1 MKRRLITKQEGKAL
15 GFLTPTIVLLTIFFV
30 WPIVLSFYYSMTNM
44 TLSGSKAV
52 NFDFVGFDNFTRLF
66 ADPLFRT
73 SFMNTLVFLI
83 FSAIIGQ
90 LVFGFIIAYLM
101 KQKNQLVR
109 STVGLI
115 TLIGWIMPEVVVSFC
130 MVAFFN
136 RDGSLSVILQ
146 NLGILKEPVA
156 WLVSFPM
163 VSVVISNIWHGT
175 AFSMMQFQA
184 ALDDVPAEI
193 EESANLDGANWFHNL
208 IYITIPMIKST
219 IVTDAILITLKT
231 LAVFGLIYAMTGG
244 GPGTST
250 TTLSIYMYKQAFGSY
265 QMGYGTAIALIMLV
279 VGIVLSLISVRLSNT
294 SLQD

>member
-1 MKRRLITKQEGKAL
+1 MKRLITKQEGKAL
-15 GFLTPTIVLLTIFFV
+15 GFLLPTIVLLAIFFI

-52 NFDFVGFDNFTRLF
+52 NFDFVGFENFTRLF

-73 SFMNTLVFLI
+73 SFMNTLIFLV

-146 NLGILKEPVA
+146 SLGILEEPVA

-163 VSVVISNIWHGT
+163 VSVVVANIWHGT

-219 IVTDAILITLKT
+219 IVTDTILITLKT

-265 QMGYGTAIALIMLV
+265 QMGYGTAIALIMLI

-294 SLQD
+294 SLKD

>member
-1 MKRRLITKQEGKAL
+1 MKGFITKQEKKAIGYLLPTLVIL
-15 GFLTPTIVLLTIFFV
+15 GIFFV

-44 TLSGSKAV
+44 TLSGSKSV
-52 NFDFVGFDNFTRLF
+52 NYDFVGFDNFTRLF

-73 SFMNTLVFLI
+73 SFMNTLIFLI

-90 LVFGFIIAYLM
+90 LIFGFIIAYLM
-101 KQKNQLVR
+101 KQKNQVVR

-115 TLIGWIMPEVVVSFC
+115 TLVGWIMPEVVVSFC
-130 MVAFFN
+130 MVAFFAK
-136 RDGSLSVILQ
+136 DGTLSTILES
-146 NLGILKEPVA
+146 LGIIGEPIA
-156 WLVSFPM
+156 WLVAFPM
-163 VSVVISNIWHGT
+163 VSVVIANIWHGT

-184 ALDDVPAEI
+184 ALDDIPAEI
-193 EESANLDGANWFHNL
+193 EESANLDGANWFQKL

-219 IVTDAILITLKT
+219 IVTDTILITLKT

-279 VGIVLSLISVRLSNT
+279 VGIVLSLISVKMTNT
-294 SLQD
+294 SLKE

>member
-1 MKRRLITKQEGKAL
+1 MKRIITRQEGKAL
-15 GFLTPTIVLLTIFFV
+15 GFLLPTIVLLAIFFV

-52 NFDFVGFDNFTRLF
+52 NFDFVGFQNFTRLF

-73 SFMNTLVFLI
+73 SFMNTLIFLV

-101 KQKNQLVR
+101 KQKNQFVR

-136 RDGSLSVILQ
+136 RDGSLSMILQ
-146 NLGILKEPVA
+146 SIGILKEPVA

-163 VSVVISNIWHGT
+163 VSVVIANIWHGT

-208 IYITIPMIKST
+208 IYITIPMIKRT
-219 IVTDAILITLKT
+219 IVTDTILITLKT

-244 GPGTST
+244 GPGTS
-250 TTLSIYMYKQAFGSY
+250 
-265 QMGYGTAIALIMLV
+265 IALIMLI

-294 SLQD
+294 SLKD

>member
-1 MKRRLITKQEGKAL
+1 MKRIITRQEGKAL
-15 GFLTPTIVLLTIFFV
+15 GFLLPTIVLLAIFFV

-52 NFDFVGFDNFTRLF
+52 NFDFVGFQNFTRLF

-73 SFMNTLVFLI
+73 SFMNTLIFLV

-101 KQKNQLVR
+101 KQKNQFVR

-136 RDGSLSVILQ
+136 RDGSLSMILQ
-146 NLGILKEPVA
+146 SIGILKEPVA

-163 VSVVISNIWHGT
+163 VSVVIANIWHGT

-208 IYITIPMIKST
+208 IYITIPMIKRT
-219 IVTDAILITLKT
+219 IVTDTILITLKT

-265 QMGYGTAIALIMLV
+265 QMGYGTAIALIMLI
-279 VGIVLSLISVRLSNT
+279 VGIVLSLISVKVSNT
-294 SLQD
+294 SLKD

>member
-1 MKRRLITKQEGKAL
+1 MKGFITKQEKKAI
-15 GFLTPTIVLLTIFFV
+15 GFLLPTLIILGIFFV

-44 TLSGSKAV
+44 TLSGSKSV
-52 NFDFVGFDNFTRLF
+52 NYDFVGFDNFTRLF

-73 SFMNTLVFLI
+73 SFFNTLIFLI

-101 KQKNQLVR
+101 KQKNQAVR

-115 TLIGWIMPEVVVSFC
+115 TLVGWIMPEVVVSFC
-130 MVAFFN
+130 MVAFFAK
-136 RDGSLSVILQ
+136 DGTLSTILQ
-146 NLGILKEPVA
+146 SIGIIGEPIA
-156 WLVSFPM
+156 WLVAFPM
-163 VSVVISNIWHGT
+163 VSVVIANIWHGT

-184 ALDDVPAEI
+184 ALDDIPAEI
-193 EESANLDGANWFHNL
+193 EESANLDGANWFQKL

-219 IVTDAILITLKT
+219 IVTDTILITLKT

-265 QMGYGTAIALIMLV
+265 QMGYGTAIALVMLV
-279 VGIVLSLISVRLSNT
+279 VGIVLSLISVKMTNT
-294 SLQD
+294 SLKD

>member
-1 MKRRLITKQEGKAL
+1 MKRIITRQEGKAL
-15 GFLTPTIVLLTIFFV
+15 GFLLPTIVLLAIFFV

-52 NFDFVGFDNFTRLF
+52 NFDFVGFQNFTRLF

-73 SFMNTLVFLI
+73 SFMNTLIFLV

-101 KQKNQLVR
+101 KQKNQIVR

-136 RDGSLSVILQ
+136 RDGSLSMILQ
-146 NLGILKEPVA
+146 SIGILKEPVA

-163 VSVVISNIWHGT
+163 VSVVIANIWHGT

-208 IYITIPMIKST
+208 IYITIPMIKRT
-219 IVTDAILITLKT
+219 ILTDTILITLKT

-265 QMGYGTAIALIMLV
+265 QMGYGTAIALIMLI

-294 SLQD
+294 SLKD